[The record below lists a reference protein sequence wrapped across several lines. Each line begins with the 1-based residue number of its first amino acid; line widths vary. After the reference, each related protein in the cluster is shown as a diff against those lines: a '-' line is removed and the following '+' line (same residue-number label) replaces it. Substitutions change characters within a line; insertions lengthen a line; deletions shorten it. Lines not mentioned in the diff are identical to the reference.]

1 MESKTISFG
10 YADRFFSND
19 SSERE
24 RGFGRILSKM
34 PDPIRAIRAIH
45 DLCRSMGRIV
55 SVPDCF
61 NTGKAINNPWYV
73 SMMWL
78 SPDRTSCVTV
88 NMYENTNKYS
98 DIEFEY
104 HFDSG
109 CICGSFYQK
118 DGSVCPTVSDT
129 LLGYECAKTL
139 KEIVNG

>member
-24 RGFGRILSKM
+24 RGFGRILSKT
-34 PDPIRAIRAIH
+34 PNPIGAIRAIH

-55 SVPDCF
+55 SVPDYF
-61 NTGKAINNPWYV
+61 NAGNAINNPWYV
-73 SMMWL
+73 SMTWT
-78 SPDRTSCVTV
+78 SPDCESSIELKMSDR
-88 NMYENTNKYS
+88 KIRYS

-104 HFDSG
+104 RFNSG

-118 DGSVCPTVSDT
+118 DGSVCPTVSET

-139 KEIVNG
+139 KEIING